1 MTGKSKKVK
10 VDKTIL
16 DNASGIFSPNTFT
29 AIIGPSGCGK
39 TTLLNILSGRL
50 LSQNL
55 KLSGNLFV
63 NKRDTKD
70 MNIYGERIGYVMQQ
84 DILLA
89 TFTPKECF
97 TFVANMRLS
106 DLSRAERKAKVE
118 ETIQALGLKKCA
130 TTYVGNELIRGISGR
145 EKKRTSSGV

>member
-1 MTGKSKKVK
+1 MTGKNKKVK
-10 VDKTIL
+10 VNKTIL

-89 TFTPKECF
+89 TFTPRECF

-106 DLSRAERKAKVE
+106 DRAEKVCRY
-118 ETIQALGLKKCA
+118 LCW
-130 TTYVGNELIRGISGR
+130 
-145 EKKRTSSGV
+145 